1 MRCCISMTHINR
13 GGARESGRQQKERIK
28 GPLPNTDTH
37 THTHKH
43 ATNTQRQATSVK
55 YDRAAVRKAGAER
68 EAIL

>member
-13 GGARESGRQQKERIK
+13 GGVRESRRQQKERIK

-55 YDRAAVRKAGAER
+55 YDRAAVRKAGSER